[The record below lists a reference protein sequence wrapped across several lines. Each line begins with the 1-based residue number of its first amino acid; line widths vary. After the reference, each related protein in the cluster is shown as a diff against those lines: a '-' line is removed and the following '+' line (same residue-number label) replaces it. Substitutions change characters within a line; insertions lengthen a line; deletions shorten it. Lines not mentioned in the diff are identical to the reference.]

1 MASAEIKEEPST
13 VATQS
18 FVHNMVEL
26 FAMVLKRW
34 WLFLIIGILAGIGG
48 IYYASLQKPIFKSR
62 LTFALDDGGGS
73 GNSGIASL
81 ASQFGLNVGGS
92 KEIFAGDNI
101 LEIMKSRRIIENVL
115 LSTDTFNNKPYSL
128 ADFFIE
134 KSGRNQKKEPSKLI
148 HFAAGIQKS
157 QLTYQQD
164 SVLKMLYGEFSAEY
178 ITAKKPDR
186 KLNIYEVNV
195 ITPDE
200 QLTKVFTDRLV
211 ASTNSFYTEIRT
223 KKAKETLQ
231 ILEDRVA
238 SMKGNLS
245 ASISGR
251 ASVQDANL
259 NPAFEAA
266 QVPALKQQANIQAYG
281 GAYGEMFKN
290 LEMARFQYLNEIP
303 LMQVIDNADFPMEKI
318 KMGKLK
324 TGIIASLA
332 ACFILFFIF
341 WIQRVIKFSLAEFK
355 NLKK

>member
-1 MASAEIKEEPST
+1 MASDEIKEEPAT
-13 VATQS
+13 VANNS
-18 FVHNMVEL
+18 FIINMVEL
-26 FAMVLKRW
+26 FALVLRRW
-34 WLFLIIGILAGIGG
+34 WLFLIVGVVAGVAG
-48 IYYASLQKPIFKSR
+48 IYYASLQQPIYKSR
-62 LTFALDDGGGS
+62 LTFALDDGGSS

-128 ADFFIE
+128 AEFYLE
-134 KSGRNQKKEPSKLI
+134 KSGSFKKKDPSKNI
-148 HFAAGIQKS
+148 HFPAGIQQS
-157 QLTYQQD
+157 QLNYQQD
-164 SVLKMLYGEFSAEY
+164 SVLKILYGQFSAEN
-178 ITAKKPDR
+178 IMATKPDR
-186 KLNIYEVNV
+186 KLNIFEVNV
-195 ITPDE
+195 TSPNE
-200 QLTKVFTDRLV
+200 LFTKVFTDRLV

-231 ILEDRVA
+231 ILENRVA

-281 GAYGEMFKN
+281 GAFSEMFKN

-303 LMQVIDNADFPMEKI
+303 LMQVIDDADFPMEKI

-324 TGIIASLA
+324 TGVIASFA
-332 ACFILFFIF
+332 AAFLLFFIF
-341 WIQRVIKFSLAEFK
+341 WMHRVIKFSLAEFK
-355 NLKK
+355 NIRK